1 MVVGVVV
8 LGLVL
13 VVGAVVAIWWV
24 KTYNTLVGLA
34 NRVDG
39 AWANID
45 TQLKRRADLIPNI
58 VETVK
63 GYASHESETL
73 EAVIAAR
80 NASTAASTPAAAAQ
94 ADTMLTGAL
103 RQVFALS
110 EAYPQLKANENF
122 LQLQNEL
129 ASTEDGLASVRQAY
143 NNQVQQI
150 NTVRAQFPTNIV
162 AGSRPRFA
170 EREYFEVTSE
180 ADREAPEVKF

>member
-1 MVVGVVV
+1 MIVGLVIVGV
-8 LGLVL
+8 LLV
-13 VVGAVVAIWWV
+13 AVAAVAMWWV
-24 KTYNTLVGLA
+24 KSYNALVGLA

-80 NASTAASTPAAAAQ
+80 NAATTATTPAAAAQ

-103 RQVFALS
+103 RQVFALAES
-110 EAYPQLKANENF
+110 YPQLKANENF
-122 LQLQNEL
+122 LQLQGEL
-129 ASTEDGLASVRQAY
+129 TSTENGIASVRQSY
-143 NNQVQQI
+143 NNQVQQL
-150 NTVRAQFPTNIV
+150 NTIRAQFPMNIV
-162 AGSRPRFA
+162 AGSNPRFA
-170 EREYFEVTSE
+170 AREYFEVTSE

>member
-1 MVVGVVV
+1 MGVGLVVVGI
-8 LGLVL
+8 VL
-13 VVGAVVAIWWV
+13 VIVGAVAVWWV
-24 KTYNTLVGLA
+24 KTYNALVGLA

-45 TQLKRRADLIPNI
+45 TQLKRRADLIPNL

-80 NASTAASTPAAAAQ
+80 NAATTATTPAAAAQ

-110 EAYPQLKANENF
+110 EAYPQLRANENF

-129 ASTEDGLASVRQAY
+129 GSTESSIASVRQSY
-143 NNQVQQI
+143 NNQVQQL
-150 NTVRAQFPTNIV
+150 NTMREQFPVNFV
-162 AGSRPRFA
+162 AGSKPRFA
-170 EREYFEVTSE
+170 AREYFEVTAE
-180 ADREAPEVKF
+180 ADREAPQVKF

>member
-1 MVVGVVV
+1 MVS
-8 LGLVL
+8 GLVIAGLAL
-13 VVGAVVAIWWV
+13 VVGAGVAVWWV
-24 KTYNTLVGLA
+24 KTYNKLVGLA

-45 TQLKRRADLIPNI
+45 TQLKRRSDLIPNI

-80 NASTAASTPAAAAQ
+80 NAATSASTPAEASQ

-110 EAYPQLKANENF
+110 EAYPQLQANENF

-129 ASTEDGLASVRQAY
+129 ASTEDSIAGVRQSY
-143 NNQVQQI
+143 NTQVEQL

-162 AGSRPRFA
+162 AGSKPRFA
-170 EREYFEVTSE
+170 EREYFEVTDE
-180 ADREAPEVKF
+180 ADRETPQVKF